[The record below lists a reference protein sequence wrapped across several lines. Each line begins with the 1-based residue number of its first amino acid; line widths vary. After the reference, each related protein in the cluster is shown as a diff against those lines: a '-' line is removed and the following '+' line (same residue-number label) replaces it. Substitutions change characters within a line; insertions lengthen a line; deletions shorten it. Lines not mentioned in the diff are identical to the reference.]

1 MHVHRVSSG
10 SLESWVYSV
19 FVERVFHQNATQ
31 VALSQSHKEH
41 HSYKKICCPMFY
53 TDKNNLRS
61 KVSKICFQIQH
72 MSVQDFRS
80 QTIMEYTLQNTTL
93 EAHKKREVEVL
104 PLWFLDGLVFHF
116 LFTFFNH
123 GAQNN
128 LRHIRKR
135 DT

>member
-1 MHVHRVSSG
+1 
-10 SLESWVYSV
+10 
-19 FVERVFHQNATQ
+19 
-31 VALSQSHKEH
+31 
-41 HSYKKICCPMFY
+41 MFY
-53 TDKNNLRS
+53 IGDRNNHCI

-80 QTIMEYTLQNTTL
+80 QTLDNIMEYTLQNTSL
-93 EAHKKREVEVL
+93 EAHRKREVEVL

-116 LFTFFNH
+116 LFTFFYH

-128 LRHIRKR
+128 LGHVRKR